1 MSAKRRD
8 SGTDRTSEDTEM
20 DEIREFLEA
29 DAVEVKADPTFKKE
43 LRDKLW
49 EVVESKARHAKT
61 RGSHR

>member
-8 SGTDRTSEDTEM
+8 PESDRTSKGIAM

-29 DAVEVKADPTFKKE
+29 DEVEVKVDPAFKE
-43 LRDKLW
+43 ALRDQLW
-49 EVVESKARHAKT
+49 DVVESQARQAKT

>member
-8 SGTDRTSEDTEM
+8 SSTDRTSEDTEM

-29 DAVEVKADPTFKKE
+29 DAVEVKADPTFKE
-43 LRDKLW
+43 ALRDQLW
-49 EVVESKARHAKT
+49 AVVESQARHAKT

>member
-8 SGTDRTSEDTEM
+8 SSTDRTSEDIEM
-20 DEIREFLEA
+20 DGIREFLEA
-29 DAVEVKADPTFKKE
+29 DAVEVKADPTFKDA

-49 EVVESKARHAKT
+49 ELVESKARHAKT

>member
-8 SGTDRTSEDTEM
+8 IKLELPSEDIAM

-29 DAVEVKADPTFKKE
+29 DAVDVKVDPAFKEE

-49 EVVESKARHAKT
+49 DVVESKARHAKI